1 MKLLRYGPKGAEK
14 PGLLDAEGTIR
25 DLSQRV
31 DDIGPEALA
40 GKLTARLSAIDPSSL
55 PPVDPDA
62 PASASP
68 QEPMGEL
75 VITAQDTRSQ
85 ARNREAAIERLRELV
100 RQALVPPKPRRPTK
114 PGRGAVERR
123 LKAKREAGEKKD
135 RRRWRPSE

>member
-55 PPVDPDA
+55 PPVDPD
-62 PASASP
+62 
-68 QEPMGEL
+68 
-75 VITAQDTRSQ
+75 
-85 ARNREAAIERLRELV
+85 V
-100 RQALVPPKPRRPTK
+100 RI
-114 PGRGAVERR
+114 G
-123 LKAKREAGEKKD
+123 
-135 RRRWRPSE
+135 